1 MTAILTAPQKRENVF
16 QRLYLRSENVS
27 SLFLLFLRVHC
38 RGCQF
43 SVLLVNLDHVPGTH
57 AVGQNQSGCQRLHVL
72 LQIPLQ
78 RPCAVN
84 RVVAVLYNELL
95 CAVSESDGQ
104 LSVGQTLI
112 HILHQKADN
121 ASDIALCQRL
131 EHDNL
136 VQTV

>member
-16 QRLYLRSENVS
+16 QRFYLRSENVS

-72 LQIPLQ
+72 LQIPL
-78 RPCAVN
+78 PSAPSW
-84 RVVAVLYNELL
+84 VVAVLYNELL